1 MAKKA
6 IIAGASG
13 LIGSHLLRQLLD
25 GDAYAQ
31 VLVLTRRQLP
41 MQHAKLTQ
49 LVLDFDKM
57 DEHADKITGDAVFCC
72 LGTTVAQT
80 PDKALYRKIDHNY
93 PIRLAQLALKN
104 GVQQFHWVSSVGAD
118 ANSSNAYLKLKGET
132 EDDLKK
138 VGTPSLHIYRP
149 SMLTGRKEKQR
160 FSESVINAIMKLA
173 DPLLM
178 GNLTKYHS
186 IPGSVVAKAMIG
198 QSIDNETGTF
208 IYQYNELKKYK

>member
-25 GDAYAQ
+25 GDAYTEI
-31 VLVLTRRQLP
+31 LVLARKPLP
-41 MQHAKLTQ
+41 MQHKKLSQ
-49 LVLDFDKM
+49 LVLDFDKL
-57 DEHADKITGDAVFCC
+57 DEYSDRITGDAVFCC

-80 PDKALYRKIDHNY
+80 PDKVKYRKIDHDY

-104 GVQQFHWVSSVGAD
+104 GVQQFHWVSAVGAD

-138 VGTPSLHIYRP
+138 VGTPSLHLYRP
-149 SMLTGRKEKQR
+149 SMLTGRKEKVR
-160 FSESVINAIMKLA
+160 LSETLINGIMKLA
-173 DPLLM
+173 NPLLV
-178 GNLTKYHS
+178 GSLAKYHS
-186 IPGSVVAKAMIG
+186 IAGSVVAKAMIF

>member
-1 MAKKA
+1 MVKKA

-25 GDAYAQ
+25 GDAYAE
-31 VLVLTRRQLP
+31 VLVLVRKPLSL
-41 MQHAKLTQ
+41 QHTKLSQ

-57 DEHADKITGDAVFCC
+57 DEYADKLTGDAVFSC

-80 PDKALYRKIDHNY
+80 PDKVLYRKIDHDY

-118 ANSSNAYLKLKGET
+118 ATSSNAYLKLKGET

-138 VGTPSLHIYRP
+138 VGTPSLHLYRP
-149 SMLTGRKEKQR
+149 SMLTGRKEKMR
-160 FSESVINAIMKLA
+160 FSESMINAIMMLA
-173 DPLLM
+173 NPLLM
-178 GNLTKYHS
+178 GGLTKYHS
-186 IPGSVVAKAMIG
+186 IPGSVVAKAMIQ